1 MEKYDLILSAE
12 EQFAREVTLGAI
24 VARPPSAWFYLIP
37 GMFIIDYLRRG
48 SAIRKYTQHFMFPRK
63 LAVDA
68 ARAVS
73 QGEDEASVRSHVEKD
88 TAAWL
93 SALNLHSEELLKAHL
108 AFIDVLIEHYSAL
121 LNAEGDSYYILVGA
135 AYQNRENY
143 QSFLE
148 EISAAENEVD
158 RQLIERLGDNER
170 IKDKILIEQQ
180 QIANRRNNLLE
191 TVFS

>member
-1 MEKYDLILSAE
+1 
-12 EQFAREVTLGAI
+12 
-24 VARPPSAWFYLIP
+24 
-37 GMFIIDYLRRG
+37 
-48 SAIRKYTQHFMFPRK
+48 
-63 LAVDA
+63 
-68 ARAVS
+68 
-73 QGEDEASVRSHVEKD
+73 
-88 TAAWL
+88 
-93 SALNLHSEELLKAHL
+93 
-108 AFIDVLIEHYSAL
+108 
-121 LNAEGDSYYILVGA
+121 LVGA